1 MSSYKVIKATVFFYI
16 RKLLNPTKTPFFRL
30 VMSLQNLVFY
40 AAYFYALRSPCHLL
54 LLHIRQVLK
63 NIRLISAEKQDTS
76 AQNWSTRVKWDWT
89 KKCIGNSGW
98 SGRQRRNALD
108 RRLQACQLSF
118 KKKKHYKINSKTLK
132 TQKLQKTL
140 QKDRKGEVVTLP
152 RLLTCVN
159 ALLMNFLSAM

>member
-1 MSSYKVIKATVFFYI
+1 MSSYKVIKASVYFYI
-16 RKLLNPTKTPFFRL
+16 RKLLNSTLLIHL

-63 NIRLISAEKQDTS
+63 NIRLIPAEKQNTS
-76 AQNWSTRVKWDWT
+76 AQNWSTRVEWDWT

-118 KKKKHYKINSKTLK
+118 KKKTLQNQLKTLK

-152 RLLTCVN
+152 RLLTYVN